1 MIAFTCYGCQK
12 QFSAFTGQNK
22 KQKKTRH
29 CVHTKENNNDFQ
41 NDSSITQLFFTAYN
55 KYDFYL

>member
-1 MIAFTCYGCQK
+1 MGAKNNSQHLQAKT
-12 QFSAFTGQNK
+12 K

>member
-1 MIAFTCYGCQK
+1 MLWVPKTILSVDRPK
-12 QFSAFTGQNK
+12 K

>member
-1 MIAFTCYGCQK
+1 MLWVPK